1 MEFKYFEVIKGLIEK
16 VETEESPR
24 MELCVDA
31 LFDCVKRKNSIYAF
45 GASHAGIL
53 TEELFYRAGGCMLIN
68 PIFARELMLDTKPVT
83 HTSSMERL
91 TGYGS
96 AVARDQVGFKE
107 GDVLIVHS
115 VSGRNP
121 VGIEMAMAAKEA
133 GGTVIAITNL
143 SYSKSVESRHPSG
156 KRLFEIAD
164 IVLDN
169 HGDVGDAAVSIGG
182 LKQKV
187 APTST
192 VIGAT
197 MLDAIVAA
205 LVQKL
210 VDSGMKHPPVF
221 YSANLDGGDDL
232 NKRLFEEYK
241 ECIHY
246 EL

>member
-1 MEFKYFEVIKGLIEK
+1 
-16 VETEESPR
+16 
-24 MELCVDA
+24 
-31 LFDCVKRKNSIYAF
+31 
-45 GASHAGIL
+45 
-53 TEELFYRAGGCMLIN
+53 MLIN

-169 HGDVGDAAVSIGG
+169 HGDVGDAAVSIDG
-182 LKQKV
+182 LKQR
-187 APTST
+187 S
-192 VIGAT
+192 
-197 MLDAIVAA
+197 L
-205 LVQKL
+205 LLQRL
-210 VDSGMKHPPVF
+210 SGQQCLTLLLQLSCK
-221 YSANLDGGDDL
+221 SLSIRA
-232 NKRLFEEYK
+232 
-241 ECIHY
+241 
-246 EL
+246 